1 MKPLLSRIGGFV
13 SQRVRDVAAVVVPPA
28 CCVCNVIRDVTG
40 EAGVCASCWAQVDY
54 LAGPV
59 CPRCGRPHPDLEDD
73 DLEGVLCG
81 SCQVRQPPFQAGV
94 SMAHYRG
101 PLKTLIRLL
110 KFSDRP
116 DLARPLASRAVTV
129 LRRRAALVKRFD
141 RIVPV
146 PLPLL
151 RRLRRGYNQA
161 ALVARELGRQLEIPV
176 NARALRRRGLGKP
189 QASLPSSRRPAN
201 VRGAILLRR
210 RADVVG
216 RSILL
221 VDDVWTT
228 GATLAECS
236 RVLRRGGARRVVAFS
251 LARTPDPLDSFDLE
265 APGGLN

>member
-1 MKPLLSRIGGFV
+1 M
-13 SQRVRDVAAVVVPPA
+13 
-28 CCVCNVIRDVTG
+28 
-40 EAGVCASCWAQVDY
+40 
-54 LAGPV
+54 
-59 CPRCGRPHPDLEDD
+59 
-73 DLEGVLCG
+73 
-81 SCQVRQPPFQAGV
+81 
-94 SMAHYRG
+94 
-101 PLKTLIRLL
+101 
-110 KFSDRP
+110 
-116 DLARPLASRAVTV
+116 TV
-129 LRRRAALVKRFD
+129 LRRRAALVSGLN

-189 QASLPSSRRPAN
+189 QASLPANLRPAN

-251 LARTPDPLDSFDLE
+251 LARTPDSFDLE
-265 APGGLN
+265 APGGLD

>member
-1 MKPLLSRIGGFV
+1 MRSLPSRVGGFLWR
-13 SQRVRDVAAVVVPPA
+13 QVRDVVAVVVPPA
-28 CCVCNVIRDVTG
+28 CCVCNVIRDLTG

-59 CPRCGRPHPDLEDD
+59 CPRCGRAHPDLEDD

-81 SCQVRQPPFQAGV
+81 DCQVREPPFQAGL
-94 SMAHYRG
+94 SMARYRG

-129 LRRRAALVKRFD
+129 LRSRAALVSGFD

-161 ALVARELGRQLEIPV
+161 ALVARELSRQLGIPV
-176 NARALRRRGLGKP
+176 NARALRRRGLGRP
-189 QASLPSSRRPAN
+189 QASLPSNRRPAN
-201 VRGAILLRR
+201 IRGAILLRR
-210 RADVVG
+210 RADVAG
-216 RSILL
+216 RFILL

-251 LARTPDPLDSFDLE
+251 LARTPDSFDLE
-265 APGGLN
+265 APAGLD

>member
-1 MKPLLSRIGGFV
+1 MKFIPS
-13 SQRVRDVAAVVVPPA
+13 RVRGFLWQRLQDVLAVAIPPA
-28 CCVCNVIRDVTG
+28 CCVCDVIRDANG
-40 EAGVCASCWAQVDY
+40 EAGVCAPCWAQVEY
-54 LAGPV
+54 LTGPV

-81 SCQVRQPPFQAGV
+81 GCQRREPPFQAGV

-116 DLARPLASRAVTV
+116 DLARPLAARAATV
-129 LRRRAALVKRFD
+129 LRVRGAQVKGFD
-141 RIVPV
+141 GIVPV
-146 PLPLL
+146 PLPLP

-161 ALVARELGRQLEIPV
+161 ALVARELGKQLGIPV
-176 NARALRRRGLGKP
+176 NEGALRRRGLGKP
-189 QASLPSSRRPAN
+189 QTSLPSGRRPAN
-201 VRGAILLRR
+201 MRGAILLRR
-210 RADVVG
+210 RADVAG

-251 LARTPDPLDSFDLE
+251 LARTPDSFDLQ
-265 APGGLN
+265 APGGLD

>member
-1 MKPLLSRIGGFV
+1 
-13 SQRVRDVAAVVVPPA
+13 
-28 CCVCNVIRDVTG
+28 VIRDATG
-40 EAGVCASCWAQVDY
+40 EAGVCASCWAQVEY
-54 LAGPV
+54 LTGPV

-73 DLEGVLCG
+73 DLEGLLCG
-81 SCQVRQPPFQAGV
+81 GCQHRKPPFHAGV
-94 SMAHYRG
+94 SMGHYRG
-101 PLKTLIRLL
+101 QLKILIRLL

-116 DLARPLASRAVTV
+116 DLARPLASRAVKV
-129 LRRRAALVKRFD
+129 LSGRRALVRDFD

-161 ALVARELGRQLEIPV
+161 ALVARELGMLLEIPV
-176 NARALRRRGLGKP
+176 NPRALRRRGLGRA

-201 VRGAILLRR
+201 IRGAILLRR
-210 RADVVG
+210 RADVAG

-251 LARTPDPLDSFDLE
+251 LARTPDSFDL
-265 APGGLN
+265 